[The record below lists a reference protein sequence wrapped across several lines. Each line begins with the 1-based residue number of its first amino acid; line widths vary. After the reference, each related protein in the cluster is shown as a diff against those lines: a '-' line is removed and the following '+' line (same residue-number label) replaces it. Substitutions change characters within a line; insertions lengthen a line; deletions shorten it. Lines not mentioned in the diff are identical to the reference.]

1 MKPYVKY
8 RISPKFEETFN
19 KEVTEC
25 LGYEASGRI
34 HAVYAENSKSDVFAR
49 CFRIRADFPLFDF
62 LIVFYPL
69 FFTDNILSISKREL
83 EKQVGLP
90 EMRIATVAHELA
102 HIKDLEEGTTIG
114 HNFLHHGVTKMYY
127 ERIMSKIDNY
137 ENLLIEGM
145 SSQHLQEGIEI
156 PRSYF
161 YSLIDKNKELPS
173 YDIFTIWGVDVLS
186 LSGEM
191 MEVLK

>member
-8 RISPKFEETFN
+8 RISPEFEETFN
-19 KEVTEC
+19 REVIEC
-25 LGYEASGRI
+25 LGYEASGRV
-34 HAVYAENSKSDVFAR
+34 HALYAENSKTDALAR
-49 CFRIRADFPLFDF
+49 CFRIRKDFPLFDF
-62 LIVFYPL
+62 LIVFYPM
-69 FFTDNILSISKREL
+69 FFTDNILSLSKREL

-102 HIKDLEEGTTIG
+102 HIKDLEERTTIG

-127 ERIMSKIDNY
+127 ESIMSKIDNY

-145 SSQHLQEGIEI
+145 SSQHLQEGVEI

-173 YDIFTIWGVDVLS
+173 YDIFRSLEVNVLS
-186 LSGEM
+186 LSDEM
-191 MEVLK
+191 REVLK